1 MVLSVSTE
9 NIVEKEILV
18 TNKLDKT
25 DKSYIQILNF
35 LSQEPATPVNWNL
48 FEEEKEQNC

>member
-1 MVLSVSTE
+1 MALLVSTE
-9 NIVEKEILV
+9 HTVEKEILV

-25 DKSYIQILNF
+25 DKSNIQILNF
-35 LSQEPATPVNWNL
+35 LSQEPATPVDWNL